1 MIKKIKEILFNIV
14 DYNRDG
20 KISNTEFYTAILI
33 VLMMDYYYVSLQELL
48 CPNAFSQQQLYL
60 QCLSAMLSQVQSM
73 WNETWQ
79 WMKIQK

>member
-33 VLMMDYYYVSLQELL
+33 VLIMYGLLILNIFVMDYLMS
-48 CPNAFSQQQLYL
+48 
-60 QCLSAMLSQVQSM
+60 
-73 WNETWQ
+73 
-79 WMKIQK
+79 KIKDVLPF